1 MSQRSSSSTEVIDP
15 LASAS
20 WPDQSIQ
27 LRENPERLAWIV
39 ILISFGILVALCF
52 IVPASYRYIV
62 RYATVSQE
70 AQLQST
76 LGTLFYYSS
85 KSSEPIAI
93 TTTHNDVVE
102 GSRIEAKGD
111 STQGTLGFFTENELQ
126 EEELQQGVE
135 VISIESF
142 GSIQLY
148 ANTSVEI
155 QRLRRP
161 MFERSPEPY
170 QVRLFMQQ
178 GQARVFTNSGHN
190 RTLDVELLSPHGSID
205 FGVGTYQVS
214 VTTERTNITVR
225 EGSATLSQ
233 GRERTL
239 LIDNTQRAWM
249 TVDDITQKSASEEQN
264 LVLSA
269 EFAEDWLTYVSRE
282 DVPDLNP
289 GIVKFVENDGRK
301 VAFFTRTDG
310 PNAHTEVG
318 ISQEI
323 NKDVNVYD
331 YLSLQFGVKILHQN
345 LAGGGTVGTEF
356 PLRVEITYTDIYGK
370 QLAWGSGFYYLDP
383 AEDDNPQNDLWPLAD
398 SEKTKQARWYDY
410 QSPNLIDLWR
420 SNQTPPARI
429 DSIRIYASGHKYQ
442 SAVSEV
448 YLLAQ

>member
-1 MSQRSSSSTEVIDP
+1 MSQRVSPSTEGVSP
-15 LASAS
+15 FSPAS
-20 WPDQSIQ
+20 WTDQSVQ

-39 ILISFGILVALCF
+39 ILISFGILVALFF
-52 IVPASYRYIV
+52 IVPTSYEYII

-76 LGTLFYYSS
+76 LGTLFYYPSN
-85 KSSEPIAI
+85 SSEPIAI

-111 STQGTLGFFTENELQ
+111 STQGTLGFFTEDEFQDNELQ
-126 EEELQQGVE
+126 RE
-135 VISIESF
+135 VDSTSLETL

-161 MFERSPEPY
+161 MFERSSEPY
-170 QVRLFMQQ
+170 QVRLLMIQ
-178 GQARVFTNSGHN
+178 GQARVFTNSGRNHS
-190 RTLDVELLSPHGSID
+190 LDVELLTPHGSIA
-205 FGVGTYQVS
+205 FGTGTYQVS

-225 EGSATLSQ
+225 EGSAILSQ
-233 GRERTL
+233 GRDRTL
-239 LIDNTQRAWM
+239 PIDNTQRAWM
-249 TVDDITQKSASEEQN
+249 TADDITQRSASEEQN
-264 LVLSA
+264 LLRST

-318 ISQEI
+318 ITQEI
-323 NKDVNVYD
+323 DKDVNVYD

-345 LAGGGTVGTEF
+345 LVGGGTVGTEF

-370 QLAWGSGFYYLDP
+370 QLAWGPGFYYLDP
-383 AEDDNPQNDLWPLAD
+383 ADDDNPQNDLWPLAD